1 MEYGIVGFV
10 LTLISLINSSFAT
23 VISVIVIG
31 IIIYHQYHNRLRRE
45 EKITLILSANIYFFM
60 NIYVVI
66 LISSNIQTLLGDIY
80 EKNFDSSW
88 CKFRGY
94 LLLVACCALFHG
106 FVIQAFFRLHRIVY
120 SNRRWVQSFWFYVIA
135 IPVQLVGAFIVLCP
149 ILIWH
154 DIIYLPNEY
163 YCFPAFTKTR
173 GILWF
178 VTIGYGLPLLLL
190 SLMYLRITIFIR
202 QQPNNQTLMVK
213 QRQQRDLAAIQRI
226 CINVGLLFVL
236 GIPGVILLIM
246 CFITGIEYPL
256 TYRILWFGP
265 EVSMAILSIQMA
277 FYRLC
282 RIVYSNHR
290 WVQFYWLYIIAIP
303 VQLVGAFIALCP
315 ILIWH
320 DVIYLPNE
328 YYCFVPF
335 TKIRGFLW
343 LLLIAYGL
351 PLLLLSLIYLRITI
365 FIRQQ
370 PSNQTLMVKQRQQ
383 RDLAAIQ
390 RIFINV
396 GLLLVVGTPCVILLI
411 IYFITGIEHPL
422 TYRIT
427 WVGPEVSM
435 AILSIQ
441 MIFMTPQLKNLIII
455 KRRQNRVT
463 TLDTTIQMRAIVTN
477 Q

>member
-1 MEYGIVGFV
+1 
-10 LTLISLINSSFAT
+10 
-23 VISVIVIG
+23 
-31 IIIYHQYHNRLRRE
+31 
-45 EKITLILSANIYFFM
+45 
-60 NIYVVI
+60 
-66 LISSNIQTLLGDIY
+66 
-80 EKNFDSSW
+80 
-88 CKFRGY
+88 
-94 LLLVACCALFHG
+94 
-106 FVIQAFFRLHRIVY
+106 
-120 SNRRWVQSFWFYVIA
+120 
-135 IPVQLVGAFIVLCP
+135 
-149 ILIWH
+149 
-154 DIIYLPNEY
+154 
-163 YCFPAFTKTR
+163 
-173 GILWF
+173 
-178 VTIGYGLPLLLL
+178 
-190 SLMYLRITIFIR
+190 
-202 QQPNNQTLMVK
+202 
-213 QRQQRDLAAIQRI
+213 
-226 CINVGLLFVL
+226 
-236 GIPGVILLIM
+236 
-246 CFITGIEYPL
+246 
-256 TYRILWFGP
+256 
-265 EVSMAILSIQMA
+265 A

-335 TKIRGFLW
+335 TRIRGFLW
-343 LLLIAYGL
+343 LLLIAYGV

-370 PSNQTLMVKQRQQ
+370 PNNQTLIVNQRQQ

-396 GLLLVVGTPCVILLI
+396 GLLLVVGTPGVILLI

-422 TYRIT
+422 TYRIM

>member
-106 FVIQAFFRLHRIVY
+106 FVIQAF
-120 SNRRWVQSFWFYVIA
+120 
-135 IPVQLVGAFIVLCP
+135 
-149 ILIWH
+149 
-154 DIIYLPNEY
+154 
-163 YCFPAFTKTR
+163 
-173 GILWF
+173 
-178 VTIGYGLPLLLL
+178 
-190 SLMYLRITIFIR
+190 
-202 QQPNNQTLMVK
+202 
-213 QRQQRDLAAIQRI
+213 
-226 CINVGLLFVL
+226 
-236 GIPGVILLIM
+236 
-246 CFITGIEYPL
+246 
-256 TYRILWFGP
+256 
-265 EVSMAILSIQMA
+265 
-277 FYRLC
+277 YRLC

-335 TKIRGFLW
+335 TRIRGFLW
-343 LLLIAYGL
+343 LLLIAYGV

-370 PSNQTLMVKQRQQ
+370 PNNQTLIVNQRQQ

-396 GLLLVVGTPCVILLI
+396 GLLLVVGTPGVILLI

-422 TYRIT
+422 TYRIM